1 MDQHRLLTFAKE
13 VAHYC
18 FRVLWKRVLWS
29 AVKSF
34 AESCVIV
41 ALLFYIGAS
50 FTRRPENPN
59 PHFLNAAEYKA
70 AFFEIFN
77 HFENEVHAGGCGR

>member
-13 VAHYC
+13 AAHFF

-34 AESCVIV
+34 AETCVIV

-50 FTRRPENPN
+50 FGQRPDNPN
-59 PHFLNAAEYKA
+59 PHLLSMAEYKA
-70 AFFEIFN
+70 AFFEVFN
-77 HFENEVHAGGCGR
+77 YFESEVHGGGCGQ

>member
-13 VAHYC
+13 AAHFF
-18 FRVLWKRVLWS
+18 FRVLWS
-29 AVKSF
+29 TVKGF

-50 FTRRPENPN
+50 FSQRPENPN

-70 AFFEIFN
+70 AFFEVFN
-77 HFENEVHAGGCGR
+77 YFENEVHGGGCGK